1 MAYRHI
7 DSQGNEISLPVSKV
21 VCIGRNYL
29 DHIQEMNSTI
39 SEAPLLFM
47 KPKAALCH
55 MQKPIAIPTDK
66 GECHNELEVAVL
78 LKSSLKHASDDDVK
92 AAIWGIGLGLDLT
105 LREVQAELKKQGQ
118 PWERAK
124 SFDNS
129 APLSGF
135 VPLSE
140 IENLEDLRF
149 TLTINGVVRQQGH
162 TELMLHK
169 IIPLIA
175 HMSSIFTLD
184 SGDVI
189 LTGTPKGVGKLCS
202 QDTIVATLD
211 NHLTVET
218 EVIAE

>member
-7 DSQGNEISLPVSKV
+7 DTQGNEIALPVNKV

-29 DHIQEMNSTI
+29 DHIQEMNATV

-47 KPKAALCH
+47 KPKAAMCH
-55 MQKPIAIPTDK
+55 VHEPIAVPTDK
-66 GECHNELEVAVL
+66 GECHNELEVSVL
-78 LKSSLKHASDDDVK
+78 LKSSLKNASEDEVK
-92 AAIWGIGLGLDLT
+92 SAMWGIGLGLDLT
-105 LREVQAELKKQGQ
+105 LREVQATLKKQGQ

-135 VPLSE
+135 LPLSSVG
-140 IENLEDLRF
+140 NLDDLRF
-149 TLTINGVVRQQGH
+149 TLTINGEVRQQGR
-162 TELMLHK
+162 TALMLHK
-169 IIPLIA
+169 IVPLIA

-189 LTGTPKGVGKLCS
+189 LTGTPKGVGKLS
-202 QDTIVATLD
+202 PSDRVFASLGNQLSV
-211 NHLTVET
+211 NT
-218 EVIAE
+218 EVVAQ

>member
-1 MAYRHI
+1 MTYRHI
-7 DSQGNEISLPVSKV
+7 DFQSNEIALPVSKV

-29 DHIQEMNSTI
+29 DHIQEMKSTV

-55 MQKPIAIPTDK
+55 MLEPIAIPTGK
-66 GECHNELEVAVL
+66 GECHNELEVSVL
-78 LKSSLKHASDDDVK
+78 LKSPLKNANEDTVRE
-92 AAIWGIGLGLDLT
+92 AIWGIGLGLDLT
-105 LREVQAELKKQGQ
+105 LRDVQAELKKQGQ

-135 VPLSE
+135 VPFSE
-140 IENLEDLRF
+140 VSNLDDLRF
-149 TLTINGVVRQQGH
+149 TLTINGEVRQLGH
-162 TELMLHK
+162 TKLMLHK

-189 LTGTPKGVGKLCS
+189 LTGTPKGVGKLS
-202 QDTIVATLD
+202 PADNIEASLDGFLTLSTKVVA
-211 NHLTVET
+211 E
-218 EVIAE
+218 

>member
-1 MAYRHI
+1 MVYRHI
-7 DSQGNEISLPVSKV
+7 DFQGNEISLPVSKV

-29 DHIQEMNSTI
+29 DHIEEMNSTV

-55 MQKPIAIPTDK
+55 MDEPIVIPTDN
-66 GECHNELEVAVL
+66 GECHNELEVSVL
-78 LKSSLKHASDDDVK
+78 LKSPLKNASEDEVK
-92 AAIWGIGLGLDLT
+92 DAIWGIGLGLDLT
-105 LREVQAELKKQGQ
+105 LREVQAALKKQGQ

-135 VPLSE
+135 VPFNE
-140 IENLEDLRF
+140 TINLDDLRF
-149 TLTINGVVRQQGH
+149 TLTINEEIRQQGH

-189 LTGTPKGVGKLCS
+189 LTGTPKGVGKLS
-202 QDTIVATLD
+202 PADKVEASLNGLITVSSKVVA
-211 NHLTVET
+211 E
-218 EVIAE
+218 

>member
-1 MAYRHI
+1 MVYRHI
-7 DSQGNEISLPVSKV
+7 DTQGNEIPLPVGKV
-21 VCIGRNYL
+21 LCIGRNYL
-29 DHIQEMNSTI
+29 DHIQEMNSTV

-55 MQKPIAIPTDK
+55 MHEPIAIPTDK
-66 GECHNELEVAVL
+66 GECHNELEVSVL
-78 LKSSLKHASDDDVK
+78 LKSPLKNASNDEVK
-92 AAIWGIGLGLDLT
+92 EAIWGIGLGLDLT
-105 LREVQAELKKQGQ
+105 LREIQAALKKQGQ

-135 VPLSE
+135 VPYSE
-140 IENLEDLRF
+140 VRNLDDLRF
-149 TLTINGVVRQQGH
+149 TLTINEEVRQQGH

-189 LTGTPKGVGKLCS
+189 LTGTPKGVGKLS
-202 QDTIVATLD
+202 PADK
-211 NHLTVET
+211 VEASLHSLLALNT
-218 EVIAE
+218 EVVAE

>member
-1 MAYRHI
+1 MPYHHI
-7 DSQGNEISLPVSKV
+7 DMQGNEIELPVTKV

-29 DHIQEMNSTI
+29 DHIQEMHSAVP
-39 SEAPLLFM
+39 EAPLLFM

-55 MQKPIAIPTDK
+55 MHDNIVIPTDK
-66 GECHNELEVAVL
+66 GECHNELEVSVL
-78 LKSSLKHASDDDVK
+78 LKSPLKNASEDEAK

-105 LREVQAELKKQGQ
+105 LRDVQAALKKQGQ

-135 VPLSE
+135 IPFHLVD
-140 IENLEDLRF
+140 NLDDLRF
-149 TLTINGVVRQQGH
+149 SLTINDDVRQKGH

-175 HMSSIFTLD
+175 HMSSVFTLD
-184 SGDVI
+184 CGDVI
-189 LTGTPKGVGKLCS
+189 LTGTPKGVGKLMPS
-202 QDTIVATLD
+202 DTVIASLE
-211 NHLTVET
+211 NYLTVNT
-218 EVIAE
+218 EVVAE

>member
-29 DHIQEMNSTI
+29 DHIQEMNSTV

-47 KPKAALCH
+47 KPKSALCH
-55 MQKPIAIPTDK
+55 MQEPIAIPTDK
-66 GECHNELEVAVL
+66 GDCHNELEVSVL
-78 LKSSLKHASDDDVK
+78 LKSPLKNASDDEVK
-92 AAIWGIGLGLDLT
+92 DAIWGIGLGLDLT
-105 LREVQAELKKQGQ
+105 LREVQAALKQQGQ

-135 VPLSE
+135 VPLNAFD
-140 IENLEDLRF
+140 NLEDLRF
-149 TLTINGVVRQQGH
+149 TLTINEEVRQQGH

-189 LTGTPKGVGKLCS
+189 LTGTPKGVGKLS
-202 QDTIVATLD
+202 PADKVVASLAG
-211 NHLTVET
+211 HLTVKT
-218 EVIAE
+218 EVVAE

>member
-1 MAYRHI
+1 MTYRHI
-7 DSQGNEISLPVSKV
+7 DMQGNVIPLPVSKV

-29 DHIQEMNSTI
+29 DHIQEMNATV

-47 KPKAALCH
+47 KPAAAICH
-55 MQKPIAIPTDK
+55 MHEPIAVPTDK
-66 GECHNELEVAVL
+66 GECHNELEVSVL
-78 LKSSLKHASDDDVK
+78 LKSSLKNASVDEVK
-92 AAIWGIGLGLDLT
+92 SAIWGIGLGLDLT
-105 LREVQAELKKQGQ
+105 LREVQAALKKQGQ

-135 VPLSE
+135 VPIE
-140 IENLEDLRF
+140 TVENLEDLHF
-149 TLTINGVVRQQGH
+149 TLTINGEVRQQGH

-189 LTGTPKGVGKLCS
+189 LTGTPKGVGELCPG
-202 QDTIVATLD
+202 DTVVASLD
-211 NHLTVET
+211 THVDVNTKV
-218 EVIAE
+218 VAQ